1 MIRCA
6 LVALT
11 LAACADPTIKLSL
24 APTADVR
31 TTLNTSCTN
40 AVLVKLNGLTID
52 SSTED
57 FVQECYDIP
66 AGVTHNNW
74 TELQAAIAGKV
85 SSPLPATG
93 LSGVEV
99 YGFNGTCAQ
108 LVPPMTAR
116 TSDLVFYGFGRNVDD
131 EEVRIDVTGNL
142 DCTRETVTARAID
155 IDKLRTAASCGLATF
170 SLARGIGLSTFNPLP
185 IGRGVDWWGTNRV
198 LVDEATGLATID
210 APTTVLGSSCLVASW
225 TNGSLDPRS
234 TSCITPVAQ
243 NVCGTPREVPAL
255 EPRLW
260 EGAQDMPK
268 FEAYKGGFVVG
279 IVYNDQ
285 IGPIA
290 GATITLEAG
299 FEERGEVV
307 YLTRKD
313 EEGAMV
319 IRGAEAGV
327 TQTDISGLFGI
338 YTDSLIRVKIQKGD
352 SMVTRNVGTAGEIPN
367 QGTYG
372 AAMIVKL

>member
-1 MIRCA
+1 MIRGV

-11 LAACADPTIKLSL
+11 LAACADPTVSMTL

-31 TTLNTSCTN
+31 ASLNTSCVS
-40 AVLVKLNGLTID
+40 AVLVKLNGLNID
-52 SSTED
+52 SSTND
-57 FVQECYDIP
+57 FVQDCYDLP

-74 TELQAAIAGKV
+74 TELQAAISGKV
-85 SSPLPATG
+85 TSPLPDTG

-99 YGFNGTCAQ
+99 YGYSGSCAQ

-116 TSDLVFYGFGRNVDD
+116 TSDLAFYGFGLNDD
-131 EEVRIDVTGNL
+131 DAVQVDVTGNL

-155 IDKLRTAASCGLATF
+155 IDKLRIVGSCDLATF
-170 SLARGIGLSTFNPLP
+170 SQAKGIGLATFNPLP
-185 IGRGVDWWGTNRV
+185 IGRGVDWWGTNRA
-198 LVDEATGLATID
+198 LVDDATGLATID
-210 APTTVLGSSCLVASW
+210 APITVLGSSCIAASW

-243 NVCGTPREVPAL
+243 NVCGAAREVPAI

-260 EGAQDMPK
+260 EGARDLPK
-268 FEAYKGGFVVG
+268 FGAYKGGFVVG
-279 IVYNDQ
+279 IVYNDD

-290 GATITLEAG
+290 GASITLETG
-299 FEERGEVV
+299 FSGEVV
-307 YLTRKD
+307 YLTRKN

-319 IRGAEAGV
+319 IRGADAGV
-327 TQTDISGLFGI
+327 TQTDITGLFGI
-338 YTDSLIRVKIQKGD
+338 YADSLIRVKIQKGD
-352 SMVTRNVGTAGEIPN
+352 SMVTRNVGTAGEIPGKTAYN
-367 QGTYG
+367 